1 MLSTSDLSN
10 TIRSRTAEFH
20 EYVKESNWHLNLLVM
35 VPSSTLLINVPVT
48 MMVTVGI
55 KPVGLVLVQM
65 WYHWNE
71 SNGIFFYQAQLRAI
85 FWSSNLKCRYIMY
98 GVSGQLFCGTHA
110 GGSLRCCPI
119 PSTRFQTNW
128 KGQNEK
134 EKKRKKKR
142 QKCKTTLPP
151 EKKKKKLNPLE
162 PCKNNRKFIL
172 N

>member
-35 VPSSTLLINVPVT
+35 VPSSTLHINVPMT

-71 SNGIFFYQAQLRAI
+71 SNGIFFDQAQLRAI
-85 FWSSNLKCRYIMY
+85 FWSSNLKCRLIMY

-110 GGSLRCCPI
+110 GGSLRCRPI

-134 EKKRKKKR
+134 EKKKKDKNVR
-142 QKCKTTLPP
+142 QRSPQ
-151 EKKKKKLNPLE
+151 KKKKNKLNPLE